1 MKLYKKSFILSKYK
15 ALTDTFLSAIIPSSI
30 DDAYLVLQIELYP
43 NMFNARITMAY
54 TYWNDK
60 KDYDKAEEWFE
71 SELQVNPNNISA
83 LCDLVALY
91 DYLDKSRN
99 AIAHAKKA
107 INMDIKSKSYLL
119 NDIRLKQE
127 TKNTISSL

>member
-1 MKLYKKSFILSKYK
+1 
-15 ALTDTFLSAIIPSSI
+15 
-30 DDAYLVLQIELYP
+30 
-43 NMFNARITMAY
+43 MFNARITMAY